1 MEDGEIKKSPAID
14 EVINVSYKM
23 FIFMSLCLNL
33 FPTVATDS
41 ESETRIEIFF
51 EYADSH
57 PHFLECVKDRNNCLP
72 EEIPYLKLI
81 DPPEKLLIWSKRN
94 VQLPLSLITD
104 QFFKEKLTDKKAL
117 LSKVEY
123 FITYIG
129 NQIRSVQF
137 LKLIAIIPLALLCV
151 ITACYTKYLI
161 FIILLALLILTSF
174 TDARPIE
181 KMSIYENTAPNL
193 HVNHFDCSKMISNKM
208 YSLNKV
214 APCEIR
220 PNKIITN
227 QARVTLYQRNYKV
240 KLEATMCKA
249 TQQQLR
255 WFCDSFDSS
264 GIDARHNT
272 INTSVKLD
280 AQKCKL
286 AKERKK
292 IKLSSS
298 SKSVE
303 FGFDKSLF
311 SNFNSGDVGTGNNE
325 CNSRG
330 WITHYTYETYMQ
342 NVSLNVNLRDGTVN
356 NWQNIPLPCPL
367 SAGGCDS
374 TSTDPFAY
382 TWDEPIIVFSL

>member
-14 EVINVSYKM
+14 EVIKVSYKM
-23 FIFMSLCLNL
+23 FIFMSLCLTL
-33 FPTVATDS
+33 FPPAATDS
-41 ESETRIEIFF
+41 EFEITLEIFF
-51 EYADSH
+51 EFADSH
-57 PHFLECVKDRNNCLP
+57 PHFLECVKYRNNCLP
-72 EEIPYLKLI
+72 EEIPYLKLL
-81 DPPEKLLIWSKRN
+81 DPPEMLLSWSKRN
-94 VQLPLSLITD
+94 VRLPLSLIED
-104 QFFKEKLTDKKAL
+104 QLFKENLTDKKAF

-123 FITYIG
+123 FLTYIG
-129 NQIRSVQF
+129 NQIRSAQF

-161 FIILLALLILTSF
+161 FNIFLALLLLTSF

-193 HVNHFDCSKMISNKM
+193 HVNHFDCSKMISNQM

-220 PNKIITN
+220 PDKISTN

-240 KLEATMCKA
+240 KLESTMCKA

-272 INTSVKLD
+272 ITTSVKLD

-286 AKERKK
+286 AKERK
-292 IKLSSS
+292 
-298 SKSVE
+298 
-303 FGFDKSLF
+303 
-311 SNFNSGDVGTGNNE
+311 
-325 CNSRG
+325 R
-330 WITHYTYETYMQ
+330 
-342 NVSLNVNLRDGTVN
+342 
-356 NWQNIPLPCPL
+356 
-367 SAGGCDS
+367 
-374 TSTDPFAY
+374 
-382 TWDEPIIVFSL
+382 

>member
-1 MEDGEIKKSPAID
+1 MEDGEVKKSPAID

-23 FIFMSLCLNL
+23 LILILLCSTL
-33 FPTVATDS
+33 FLPVATDI
-41 ESETRIEIFF
+41 ESEIAQRIAELKSLV
-51 EYADSH
+51 EYSDSH
-57 PHFLECVKDRNNCLP
+57 PHFIECVVNRNNCLP
-72 EEIPYLKLI
+72 EEIPYLKFL

-94 VQLPLSLITD
+94 VHMPLSLITD

-193 HVNHFDCSKMISNKM
+193 HVNHFDCSKMTSNQM

-220 PNKIITN
+220 PDKISTN
-227 QARVTLYQRNYKV
+227 QARVALYQRNYKV

-249 TQQQLR
+249 TKQQLR

-264 GIDARHNT
+264 GLDARHNT
-272 INTSVKLD
+272 ITTSVKLD

-292 IKLSSS
+292 IT
-298 SKSVE
+298 
-303 FGFDKSLF
+303 FLF
-311 SNFNSGDVGTGNNE
+311 F
-325 CNSRG
+325 
-330 WITHYTYETYMQ
+330 
-342 NVSLNVNLRDGTVN
+342 
-356 NWQNIPLPCPL
+356 
-367 SAGGCDS
+367 
-374 TSTDPFAY
+374 
-382 TWDEPIIVFSL
+382 